1 MKYFLL
7 ETDEGNRNPYSIN
20 KNRAIDTR
28 LLTKEGIGCLPMWNI
43 VEMNFPEEGFF
54 PDIICSPCILLSET
68 FVKTVRTYQPDVSYK
83 GVKLWDKESGINA
96 TYFITIIDEL
106 ECMSDKTQLNSIGNR
121 IVKLVL
127 DENQIKGKPVFKVK
141 GYDRKCIVGRLDFVE
156 SLLKRAVGGIKL
168 TEIEICNSIKR

>member
-7 ETDEGNRNPYSIN
+7 ETDEENKNPYSIN

-28 LLTKEGIGCLPMWNI
+28 LLTKEGIRCFPAWNI

-54 PDIICSPCILLSET
+54 PDIICNPCILLSET
-68 FVKTVRTYQPDVSYK
+68 FVKTVRMYQPDVSYK

-106 ECMSDKTQLNSIGNR
+106 ECMSDKTQYNSIGNR

-127 DENQIKGKPVFKVK
+127 DENQIRGKPVFKVK

-156 SLLKRAVGGIKL
+156 SLLKRAVGGMKL